1 VSSSLHF
8 AAIEAHSSCSSTI
21 PILLDARAIYR
32 YNRAMKKGGV
42 AKTHG
47 KWWYSGKEAFPTSEL
62 ARRLLPQTSLIFSS
76 QSLRILTS
84 SELSKLSYT
93 TLMLAQ
99 ISSKSAKPI
108 ESSSS
113 SSREAT
119 DESADS
125 AWTTP
130 RRVIVRTRDLSLSS
144 ITSGIQRR
152 VSSRVT
158 WIR

>member
-1 VSSSLHF
+1 VSFCFHF
-8 AAIEAHSSCSSTI
+8 AAIEAHPLCSSTI

-62 ARRLLPQTSLIFSS
+62 ARRLLARTSLTSFS

-84 SELSKLSYT
+84 SELSKPSYM
-93 TLMLAQ
+93 TLMLVQ
-99 ISSKSAKPI
+99 TSSKSAKPI

-113 SSREAT
+113 SSCEAT

-130 RRVIVRTRDLSLSS
+130 RQVIVPIRDLSLSS
-144 ITSGIQRR
+144 IMSGIQRR

-158 WIR
+158 LIR